1 MSAARTFKG
10 TIGIVPALDVDSPEQ
25 LDLVVRQTS
34 KVDGV
39 AGYKLGLTSVLRFGL
54 AEAVRR
60 LRDMTDLPL
69 LYDHQKAGPDM
80 PDMATRFVA
89 LCKEAAVDGLILFP
103 VAGPTA
109 VDRFVGES
117 VEAGIIPIVGGEIPV
132 PDYCISGGGYMSDDT
147 LAHILQRAAL
157 NKADHFVLPAHDNA
171 KVEVWSRWLAGNVKD
186 ATVFLTGFGPLGG
199 SIGTAFAAASSVPRR
214 FAIVGRLITSSK
226 APGDAAKRLVEELDD
241 IRAPAPKK

>member
-1 MSAARTFKG
+1 MAKVFQGSA
-10 TIGIVPALDVDSPEQ
+10 GIVPALDVDTTDQ
-25 LDLVVRQTS
+25 LNLVVRQTCEA
-34 KVDGV
+34 DGV

-89 LCKEAAVDGLILFP
+89 LCKEGGVDGVILFP

-117 VEAGIIPIVGGEIPV
+117 VKAGLIPIVGGEIPV
-132 PDYCISGGGYMSDDT
+132 PDYCVSGGGYMSDDT
-147 LAHILQRAAL
+147 LARILERAAL
-157 NKADHFVLPAHDNA
+157 NNADHFVLPAHDNA
-171 KVEVWSRWLAGNVKD
+171 KVEGWSQSIAASVRG

-199 SIGTAFAAASSVPRR
+199 SIKAAFAAASACPRR
-214 FAIVGRLITSSK
+214 FAIVGRLITSS
-226 APGDAAKRLVEELDD
+226 ASPGDAAKRLVEQLHTGQP
-241 IRAPAPKK
+241 RRRKK